1 MSLELDFSFM
11 EDLEDAAFRAL
22 EKTADALLGDVVSAQ
37 VMPRDQGDMQ
47 EKQTFVE
54 PNRSANRVSIVTDAP
69 QAHRLYTHPE
79 YNFRTGPDA
88 PNPNARGEWLEP
100 WISGED
106 KDRPRELF
114 EQFFKEEAKL

>member
-1 MSLELDFSFM
+1 MSLKLDFSFM
-11 EDLEDAAFRAL
+11 DDLEDAAFRAL

-37 VMPRDQGDMQ
+37 VMPRLSGDMQ
-47 EKQTFVE
+47 NQQTFVE
-54 PNRSANRVSIVTDAP
+54 PDRSANRVSIVTDAQ

-79 YNFRTGPDA
+79 YTFTKSE
-88 PNPNARGEWLEP
+88 NPNARGEWLEP

>member
-37 VMPRDQGDMQ
+37 VMPRRNGDMQ
-47 EKQTFVE
+47 EHQTFIE
-54 PNRSANRVSIVTDAP
+54 PDRAANRVSIVTDAP

-79 YNFRTGPDA
+79 YDFYKKGG
-88 PNPNARGEWLEP
+88 NPNARGEWLEP

>member
-22 EKTADALLGDVVSAQ
+22 EKTADALLGDVKAAD
-37 VMPRDQGDMQ
+37 VMPRFRGDL
-47 EKQTFVE
+47 EDETFID
-54 PNRSANRVSIVTDAP
+54 PDRSNNQVRIVTP
-69 QAHRLYTHPE
+69 KEYAHRLYTHPE
-79 YNFRTGPDA
+79 YEFSPFF
-88 PNPNARGEWLEP
+88 NPNARGEWLEP